1 VVVDSIPLTANGKVD
16 RAALALAAESAE
28 GAPITGIVDGAEAG
42 SVSSEESDAALVR
55 GLWAAV
61 LGMSGLS
68 GAANFFSAGGD
79 SLSAMQ
85 AIVRLRAAGIPAD
98 VTRLYEAPTLAEF
111 IQLVAAPLN

>member
-1 VVVDSIPLTANGKVD
+1 MVRGNRGRGQHSTDGQRQSRSGCS
-16 RAALALAAESAE
+16 RAAAESAE
-28 GAPITGIVDGAEAG
+28 GTPITGIVNGAEAG

-55 GLWAAV
+55 GLWEAV

-85 AIVRLRAAGIPAD
+85 VIVRLPAGAQPVCPVSRAGAD
-98 VTRLYEAPTLAEF
+98 
-111 IQLVAAPLN
+111 LN

>member
-1 VVVDSIPLTANGKVD
+1 
-16 RAALALAAESAE
+16 
-28 GAPITGIVDGAEAG
+28 
-42 SVSSEESDAALVR
+42 
-55 GLWAAV
+55 
-61 LGMSGLS
+61 MSGLS

-85 AIVRLRAAGIPAD
+85 VIVRLPAGIHAD